1 MSSDSQT
8 LARSR
13 WRPARWSPALRHH
26 CWNDHCVVFD
36 PGSGDTLLLTLT
48 AWQVL
53 SIVRSN
59 QSGISFPQL
68 ALELECGKP
77 DAEIANLLQQT
88 LVHFETMGLIEK
100 LSE

>member
-1 MSSDSQT
+1 MSSESQT

-13 WRPARWSPALRHH
+13 WRPARWSLSLRHH

-53 SIVRSN
+53 SSVYSN
-59 QSGISFPQL
+59 QPDISLPQL
-68 ALELECGKP
+68 ALELECGEP
-77 DAEIANLLQQT
+77 DAEMANLLQQT
-88 LVHFETMGLIEK
+88 LAHFETLGLIEK
-100 LSE
+100 LTG

>member
-8 LARSR
+8 LARTR
-13 WRPARWSPALRHH
+13 WRPAGRSPALRHH

-59 QSGISFPQL
+59 QPGISFSQL
-68 ALELECGKP
+68 ALELECGEP
-77 DAEIANLLQQT
+77 DAEMANLLQQT
-88 LVHFETMGLIEK
+88 LAHFETLGLIEK
-100 LSE
+100 LTG